1 MKKRLIAVFLVAAML
16 CSLLTACHDSKETG
30 HTVDVEAT
38 DFDPKEAV
46 KDYEFGELSDEEK
59 NHVIEMGYF
68 NCDHMC
74 CSIIGEK
81 SGIYEALGLN
91 VNLTKSAETVNALIS
106 GAMDVGYIFFSK
118 NLMADTS
125 PVFQAAANHLGGSR
139 YLVVSN
145 DIDINDPKSIEGK
158 TIAMVSD
165 PEVNPEW
172 RKWSEQ
178 YGFSFNAADYNIVT
192 MGQKDAMFAL
202 KAGQIDAF
210 TCCDPYASQSE
221 FEGFGKIMCVSWGAN
236 LDEGELLTEENAGT
250 CCSYAMSVAF
260 KEQYPELAK
269 RLIYAHMLSVKYL
282 YEHPYNAAMMFADG
296 FDVDPYVGLRT
307 VYMKTVAEGRT
318 ITWQWSEQIM
328 QNNEDFATQWTNP
341 SVPEEDIIRAADSQ
355 KSLELS
361 NEIFEEAG
369 IPDFNEF
376 IKESVDD
383 KFPLG
388 MTFEDWYNA
397 AKKIDNISDEDA
409 VDITKTA
416 TPYLN
421 ENLEEKDK

>member
-1 MKKRLIAVFLVAAML
+1 MKKKLIASLLAAAML
-16 CSLLTACHDSKETG
+16 CSLLTACHNSSETN
-30 HTVDVEAT
+30 TVDVEST
-38 DFDPKEAV
+38 DFDPKKAV
-46 KDYEFGELSDEEK
+46 EDYEFGELSEEEK
-59 NHVIEMGYF
+59 NYTVEMGYF

-74 CSIIGEK
+74 ASIIGEK
-81 SGIYEALGLN
+81 SGIYEALGLK
-91 VNLTKSAETVNALIS
+91 VNLTKSPETVNALIS

-118 NLMADTS
+118 NLMSDDS
-125 PVFQAAANHLGGSR
+125 PVYQAAANHLGGSR

-145 DIDINDPKSIEGK
+145 DIDVDDPLSIEGK
-158 TIAMVSD
+158 TISMDAE
-165 PEVNPEW
+165 PQVNSEW
-172 RKWSEQ
+172 RKWSEE
-178 YGFSFNAADYNIVT
+178 YGFSFQPEDYDIV
-192 MGQKDAMFAL
+192 AM
-202 KAGQIDAF
+202 GQIDAF
-210 TCCDPYASQSE
+210 TCCDPYASQAE
-221 FEGFGKIMCVSWGAN
+221 FEGFGKIMCISWGAN
-236 LDEGELLTEENAGT
+236 LEEGELLTEENAGT

-260 KEQYPELAK
+260 REKYPELAR
-269 RLIYAHMLSVKYL
+269 RLVYAHMLSVKYL

-318 ITWQWSEQIM
+318 ITWQWSEQTM
-328 QNNEDFATQWTNP
+328 QNNEDFQTQWKDP
-341 SVPEEDIIRAADSQ
+341 AVPEEDIIFAKDSM

-369 IPDFNEF
+369 VPDFDEF
-376 IKESVDD
+376 IKDSVED

-409 VDITKTA
+409 VDITDTA

-421 ENLEEKDK
+421 ENLEEE

>member
-1 MKKRLIAVFLVAAML
+1 MKKKLIASLLAAAML
-16 CSLLTACHDSKETG
+16 CSLLTACHNSSETN
-30 HTVDVEAT
+30 TVDVEST
-38 DFDPKEAV
+38 DFDPKKAV
-46 KDYEFGELSDEEK
+46 EDYEFGELSEEEK
-59 NHVIEMGYF
+59 NYTVEMGYF

-74 CSIIGEK
+74 ASIIGEK
-81 SGIYEALGLN
+81 SGIYEALGLK
-91 VNLTKSAETVNALIS
+91 VNLTKSPETVNALIS

-118 NLMADTS
+118 NLMSDDS
-125 PVFQAAANHLGGSR
+125 PVYQAAANHLGGSR

-145 DIDINDPKSIEGK
+145 DIDVDDPLSIEGK
-158 TIAMVSD
+158 TISMDAE
-165 PEVNPEW
+165 PQVNSEW
-172 RKWSEQ
+172 RKWSEE
-178 YGFSFNAADYNIVT
+178 YGFSFQPEDYDIVA

-210 TCCDPYASQSE
+210 TCCDPYASQAE
-221 FEGFGKIMCVSWGAN
+221 FEGFGKIMCISWGAN
-236 LDEGELLTEENAGT
+236 LEEGELLTEENAGT

-260 KEQYPELAK
+260 REKYPELAR
-269 RLIYAHMLSVKYL
+269 RLVYAHMLSVKYL

-318 ITWQWSEQIM
+318 ITWQWSEQTM
-328 QNNEDFATQWTNP
+328 QNNEDFQTQWKDP
-341 SVPEEDIIRAADSQ
+341 AVPEEYIIFAKDSM

-369 IPDFNEF
+369 VPDFDEF
-376 IKESVDD
+376 IKDSVED

-397 AKKIDNISDEDA
+397 AKKIDNISDKDA
-409 VDITKTA
+409 VDITDTA

-421 ENLEEKDK
+421 ENLEEE

>member
-1 MKKRLIAVFLVAAML
+1 MKKKLIASLLAAAML
-16 CSLLTACHDSKETG
+16 CSLLTACHNSSETN
-30 HTVDVEAT
+30 TVDVEST
-38 DFDPKEAV
+38 DFDPKKAV
-46 KDYEFGELSDEEK
+46 EDYEFGELSEEEK
-59 NHVIEMGYF
+59 NYTVEMGYF

-74 CSIIGEK
+74 ASIIGEK
-81 SGIYEALGLN
+81 SGIYEALGLK
-91 VNLTKSAETVNALIS
+91 VNLTKSPETVNALIS

-118 NLMADTS
+118 NLMSDDS
-125 PVFQAAANHLGGSR
+125 PVYQAAANHLGGSR

-145 DIDINDPKSIEGK
+145 DIDVDDPLSIEGK
-158 TIAMVSD
+158 TISMDAE
-165 PEVNPEW
+165 PQVNSEW
-172 RKWSEQ
+172 RKWSEE
-178 YGFSFNAADYNIVT
+178 YGFSFQPEDYDIVA

-210 TCCDPYASQSE
+210 TCCDPYASQAE
-221 FEGFGKIMCVSWGAN
+221 FEGFGKIMCISWGAN
-236 LDEGELLTEENAGT
+236 LEEGELLTEENAGT

-260 KEQYPELAK
+260 REKYPELAR
-269 RLIYAHMLSVKYL
+269 RLVYAHMLSVKYL

-318 ITWQWSEQIM
+318 ITWQWSEQTM
-328 QNNEDFATQWTNP
+328 QNNEDFQTQWKDP
-341 SVPEEDIIRAADSQ
+341 AVPEEDIIFAKDSM

-369 IPDFNEF
+369 VPDFDEF
-376 IKESVDD
+376 IKDSVDD

-409 VDITKTA
+409 VDITDTA

-421 ENLEEKDK
+421 ENLEEE

>member
-1 MKKRLIAVFLVAAML
+1 MKKKLIASLLAAAML
-16 CSLLTACHDSKETG
+16 CSLLTACHNSSETN
-30 HTVDVEAT
+30 TVDVEST
-38 DFDPKEAV
+38 DFDPKKAV
-46 KDYEFGELSDEEK
+46 EDYEFGELSEEEK
-59 NHVIEMGYF
+59 NYTVEMGYF

-74 CSIIGEK
+74 ASIIGEK
-81 SGIYEALGLN
+81 SGIYEALGLK
-91 VNLTKSAETVNALIS
+91 VNLTKSPETVNALIS

-118 NLMADTS
+118 NLMSDDS
-125 PVFQAAANHLGGSR
+125 PVYQASANHLGGSR

-145 DIDINDPKSIEGK
+145 DIDVDDPLSIEGK
-158 TIAMVSD
+158 TISMDAE
-165 PEVNPEW
+165 PQVNSEW
-172 RKWSEQ
+172 RKWSEE
-178 YGFSFNAADYNIVT
+178 YGFSFQPEDYDIVA

-210 TCCDPYASQSE
+210 TCCDPYASQAE
-221 FEGFGKIMCVSWGAN
+221 FEGFGKIMCISWGAN
-236 LDEGELLTEENAGT
+236 LEEGELLTEENAGT

-260 KEQYPELAK
+260 REKYPELAR
-269 RLIYAHMLSVKYL
+269 RLVYAHMLSVKYL

-318 ITWQWSEQIM
+318 ITWQWSEQTM
-328 QNNEDFATQWTNP
+328 QNNEDFQTQWKDP
-341 SVPEEDIIRAADSQ
+341 AVPEEDIIFAKDSM

-369 IPDFNEF
+369 VPDFDEF
-376 IKESVDD
+376 IKDSVED

-409 VDITKTA
+409 VDITDTA

-421 ENLEEKDK
+421 ENLEEE

>member
-1 MKKRLIAVFLVAAML
+1 MKKKLIASLLAAAML
-16 CSLLTACHDSKETG
+16 CSLLTACHNSSETN
-30 HTVDVEAT
+30 TVDVEST
-38 DFDPKEAV
+38 DFDPKKAV
-46 KDYEFGELSDEEK
+46 EDYEFGELSEEEK
-59 NHVIEMGYF
+59 NYTGEMGYF

-74 CSIIGEK
+74 ASIIGEK
-81 SGIYEALGLN
+81 SGIYEALGLK
-91 VNLTKSAETVNALIS
+91 VNLTKSPETVNALIS

-118 NLMADTS
+118 NLMSDDS
-125 PVFQAAANHLGGSR
+125 PVYQAAANHLGGSR

-145 DIDINDPKSIEGK
+145 DIDVDDPLSIEGK
-158 TIAMVSD
+158 TISMDAE
-165 PEVNPEW
+165 PQVNSEW
-172 RKWSEQ
+172 RKWSEE
-178 YGFSFNAADYNIVT
+178 YGFSFQPEDYDIVA

-210 TCCDPYASQSE
+210 TCCDPYASQAE
-221 FEGFGKIMCVSWGAN
+221 FEGFGKIMCISWGAN
-236 LDEGELLTEENAGT
+236 LEEGELLTEENAGT

-260 KEQYPELAK
+260 REKYPELAR
-269 RLIYAHMLSVKYL
+269 RLVYAHMLSVKYL

-318 ITWQWSEQIM
+318 ITWQWSEQTM
-328 QNNEDFATQWTNP
+328 QNNEDFQTQWKDP
-341 SVPEEDIIRAADSQ
+341 AVPEEDIIFAKDSM

-369 IPDFNEF
+369 VPDFDEF
-376 IKESVDD
+376 IKDSVED

-409 VDITKTA
+409 VDITDTA

-421 ENLEEKDK
+421 ENLEEE

>member
-1 MKKRLIAVFLVAAML
+1 MKRKVIAALLAASML
-16 CSLLTACHDSKETG
+16 CSLLTACHNSNEAN
-30 HTVDVEAT
+30 TVDVEST
-38 DFDPKEAV
+38 DFDPEKAV
-46 KDYEFGELSDEEK
+46 EDYEFGELSDEEK
-59 NHVIEMGYF
+59 DYVVEMGYF

-74 CSIIGEK
+74 ASIIGEK
-81 SGIYEALGLN
+81 SGIYKALGLN
-91 VNLTKSAETVNALIS
+91 VNLTKSPETVNALIS

-118 NLMADTS
+118 TLMADDS

-145 DIDINDPKSIEGK
+145 DIDINDPTSIEGK
-158 TIAMVSD
+158 TLAIDAE
-165 PEVNPEW
+165 PQYNAEW
-172 RKWSEQ
+172 RKWSEE
-178 YGFSFNAADYNIVT
+178 YGFSFDPSAYEIVT

-202 KAGQIDAF
+202 KAGQIDGF

-221 FEGFGKIMCVSWGAN
+221 FEGFGKIMCISWGAN
-236 LDEGELLTEENAGT
+236 LEEGALLTEENAGT

-260 KEQYPELAK
+260 REKYPELAR

-318 ITWQWSEQIM
+318 ITWQWSEQTM
-328 QNNEDFATQWTNP
+328 QNDEDFQTQWSDP
-341 SVPEEDIIRAADSQ
+341 AIPEEDIIFAKDSM

-361 NEIFEEAG
+361 NEIFKEAG
-369 IPDFNEF
+369 VPDFDEF
-376 IKESVDD
+376 IKDSVDN

-388 MTFEDWYNA
+388 MTFEDWYNE

-409 VDITKTA
+409 VDISDTA

-421 ENLEEKDK
+421 ENL

>member
-1 MKKRLIAVFLVAAML
+1 MKKKLIVSLLAAAML
-16 CSLLTACHDSKETG
+16 CSLLTACHNSSETN
-30 HTVDVEAT
+30 TVDVEST
-38 DFDPKEAV
+38 DFDPKKAV
-46 KDYEFGELSDEEK
+46 EDYEFGELSEEEK
-59 NHVIEMGYF
+59 NYTVEMGYF

-74 CSIIGEK
+74 ASIIGEK
-81 SGIYEALGLN
+81 SGIYEALGLK
-91 VNLTKSAETVNALIS
+91 VNLTKSPETVNALIS

-118 NLMADTS
+118 NLMSDDS
-125 PVFQAAANHLGGSR
+125 PVYQAAANHLGGSR

-145 DIDINDPKSIEGK
+145 DIDVDDPLSIEGK
-158 TIAMVSD
+158 TISMDAE
-165 PEVNPEW
+165 PQVNSEW
-172 RKWSEQ
+172 RKWSEE
-178 YGFSFNAADYNIVT
+178 YGFSFQPEDYDIVA

-210 TCCDPYASQSE
+210 TCCDPYASQAE
-221 FEGFGKIMCVSWGAN
+221 FEGFGKIMCISWGAN
-236 LDEGELLTEENAGT
+236 LEEGELLTEENAGT

-260 KEQYPELAK
+260 REKYPELAR
-269 RLIYAHMLSVKYL
+269 RLVYAHMLSVKYL

-318 ITWQWSEQIM
+318 ITCQWSEQTM
-328 QNNEDFATQWTNP
+328 QNNEDFQTQWKDP
-341 SVPEEDIIRAADSQ
+341 AVPEEDIIFAKDSM

-369 IPDFNEF
+369 VPDFDEF
-376 IKESVDD
+376 IKDSVED

-409 VDITKTA
+409 VDITDTA

-421 ENLEEKDK
+421 ENLEEE

>member
-1 MKKRLIAVFLVAAML
+1 MKKKLIASLLAAAML
-16 CSLLTACHDSKETG
+16 CSLLTACHNSSETN
-30 HTVDVEAT
+30 TVDVEST
-38 DFDPKEAV
+38 DFDPKKAV
-46 KDYEFGELSDEEK
+46 EDYEFGELSEEEK
-59 NHVIEMGYF
+59 NYTVEMGYF

-74 CSIIGEK
+74 ASIIGEK
-81 SGIYEALGLN
+81 SGIYEALGLK
-91 VNLTKSAETVNALIS
+91 VNLTKSPETVNALIS

-118 NLMADTS
+118 NLMSDNS
-125 PVFQAAANHLGGSR
+125 PVYQAAANHLGGSR

-145 DIDINDPKSIEGK
+145 DIDVDDPLSIEGK
-158 TIAMVSD
+158 TISMDAE
-165 PEVNPEW
+165 PQVNSEW
-172 RKWSEQ
+172 RKWSEE
-178 YGFSFNAADYNIVT
+178 YGFSFQPEDYDIVA

-210 TCCDPYASQSE
+210 TCCDPYASQAE
-221 FEGFGKIMCVSWGAN
+221 FEGFGKIMCISWGAN
-236 LDEGELLTEENAGT
+236 LEEGELLTEENAGT

-260 KEQYPELAK
+260 REKYPELAR
-269 RLIYAHMLSVKYL
+269 RLVYAHMLSVKYL

-318 ITWQWSEQIM
+318 ITWQWSEQTM
-328 QNNEDFATQWTNP
+328 QNNEDFQTQWKDP
-341 SVPEEDIIRAADSQ
+341 AVPEEDIIFAKDSM

-369 IPDFNEF
+369 VPDFDEF
-376 IKESVDD
+376 IKDSVED

-409 VDITKTA
+409 VDITDTA

-421 ENLEEKDK
+421 ENLEEE

>member
-1 MKKRLIAVFLVAAML
+1 MKKKLIVSLLAAAML
-16 CSLLTACHDSKETG
+16 CSLLTACHNSSETN
-30 HTVDVEAT
+30 TVDVEST
-38 DFDPKEAV
+38 DFDPKKAV
-46 KDYEFGELSDEEK
+46 EDYEFGELSEEEK
-59 NHVIEMGYF
+59 NYTVEMGYF

-74 CSIIGEK
+74 ASIIGEK
-81 SGIYEALGLN
+81 SGIYEALGLK
-91 VNLTKSAETVNALIS
+91 VNLTKSPETVNALIS

-118 NLMADTS
+118 NLMSDDS
-125 PVFQAAANHLGGSR
+125 PVYQAAANHLGGSR

-145 DIDINDPKSIEGK
+145 DIDVDDPLSIEGK
-158 TIAMVSD
+158 TISMDAE
-165 PEVNPEW
+165 PQVNSEW
-172 RKWSEQ
+172 RKWSEE
-178 YGFSFNAADYNIVT
+178 YGFSFQPEDYDIVA

-210 TCCDPYASQSE
+210 TCCDPYASQAE
-221 FEGFGKIMCVSWGAN
+221 FEGFGKIMCISWGAN
-236 LDEGELLTEENAGT
+236 LEEGELLTEENAGT

-260 KEQYPELAK
+260 REKYPELAR
-269 RLIYAHMLSVKYL
+269 RLVYAHMLSVKYL

-318 ITWQWSEQIM
+318 ITWQWSEQTM
-328 QNNEDFATQWTNP
+328 QNNEDFQTQWKDP
-341 SVPEEDIIRAADSQ
+341 AVPEEDIIFAKDSM

-369 IPDFNEF
+369 VPDFDEF
-376 IKESVDD
+376 IKDSVED

-409 VDITKTA
+409 VDITDTA

-421 ENLEEKDK
+421 ENLEEE

>member
-1 MKKRLIAVFLVAAML
+1 MKKKLIASLLAAAML
-16 CSLLTACHDSKETG
+16 CSLLTACHNSSETN
-30 HTVDVEAT
+30 TVDVEST
-38 DFDPKEAV
+38 DFDPKKAV
-46 KDYEFGELSDEEK
+46 EDYEFGELSEEEK
-59 NHVIEMGYF
+59 NYTVEMGYF
-68 NCDHMC
+68 NCEHMC
-74 CSIIGEK
+74 ASIIGEK
-81 SGIYEALGLN
+81 SGIYEALGLK
-91 VNLTKSAETVNALIS
+91 VNLTKSPETVNALIS

-118 NLMADTS
+118 NLMSDDS
-125 PVFQAAANHLGGSR
+125 PVYQAAANHLGGSR

-145 DIDINDPKSIEGK
+145 DIDVDDPLSIEGK
-158 TIAMVSD
+158 TISMDAE
-165 PEVNPEW
+165 PQVNSEW
-172 RKWSEQ
+172 RKWSEE
-178 YGFSFNAADYNIVT
+178 YGFSFQPEDYDIVA

-210 TCCDPYASQSE
+210 TCCDPYASQAE
-221 FEGFGKIMCVSWGAN
+221 FEGFGKIMCISWGAN
-236 LDEGELLTEENAGT
+236 LEEGELLTEENAGT

-260 KEQYPELAK
+260 REKYPELAR
-269 RLIYAHMLSVKYL
+269 RLVYAHMLSVKYL

-318 ITWQWSEQIM
+318 ITWQWSEQTM
-328 QNNEDFATQWTNP
+328 QNNEDFQTQWKDP
-341 SVPEEDIIRAADSQ
+341 AVPEEDIIFAKDSM

-369 IPDFNEF
+369 VPDFDEF
-376 IKESVDD
+376 IKDSVED

-409 VDITKTA
+409 VDITDTA

-421 ENLEEKDK
+421 ENLEEE

>member
-1 MKKRLIAVFLVAAML
+1 MKKKLIASLLAAAML
-16 CSLLTACHDSKETG
+16 CSLLTACHNSSETN
-30 HTVDVEAT
+30 TVDVEST
-38 DFDPKEAV
+38 DFDPKKAV
-46 KDYEFGELSDEEK
+46 EDYEFGELSEEEK
-59 NHVIEMGYF
+59 NYTVEMGYF

-74 CSIIGEK
+74 ASIIGEK
-81 SGIYEALGLN
+81 SGIYEALGLK
-91 VNLTKSAETVNALIS
+91 VNLTKSPETVNALIS

-118 NLMADTS
+118 NLMSDDS
-125 PVFQAAANHLGGSR
+125 PVYQAAANHLGGSR
-139 YLVVSN
+139 FLVVSN
-145 DIDINDPKSIEGK
+145 DIDVDDPLSIEGK
-158 TIAMVSD
+158 TISMDAE
-165 PEVNPEW
+165 PQVNSEW
-172 RKWSEQ
+172 RKWSEE
-178 YGFSFNAADYNIVT
+178 YGFSFQPEDYDIVA

-210 TCCDPYASQSE
+210 TCCDPYASQAE
-221 FEGFGKIMCVSWGAN
+221 FEGFGKIMCISWGAN
-236 LDEGELLTEENAGT
+236 LEEGELLTEENAGT

-260 KEQYPELAK
+260 REKYPELAR
-269 RLIYAHMLSVKYL
+269 RLVYAHMLSVKYL

-318 ITWQWSEQIM
+318 ITWQWSEQTM
-328 QNNEDFATQWTNP
+328 QNNEDFQTQWKDP
-341 SVPEEDIIRAADSQ
+341 AVPEEDIIFAKDSM

-369 IPDFNEF
+369 VPDFDEF
-376 IKESVDD
+376 IKDSVED

-409 VDITKTA
+409 VDITDTA

-421 ENLEEKDK
+421 ENLEEE

>member
-1 MKKRLIAVFLVAAML
+1 MKKRVIAAFLAAAMV
-16 CSLLTACHDSKETG
+16 CSLLTACHNSSEDNAK
-30 HTVDVEAT
+30 TVDVEST
-38 DFDPKEAV
+38 DFDPEKAV
-46 KDYEFGELSDEEK
+46 EDFEFGELTEEEK
-59 NHVIEMGYF
+59 NYVVEMGYF

-74 CSIIGEK
+74 ASIIGEK
-81 SGIYEALGLN
+81 SGIYKALGLN

-118 NLMADTS
+118 NLMAEDS
-125 PVFQAAANHLGGSR
+125 PVYQAAANHLGGSR

-145 DIDINDPKSIEGK
+145 DIDPKDYTAIEGK
-158 TIAMVSD
+158 TISMVTD
-165 PEVNPEW
+165 PEINAEW
-172 RKWSEQ
+172 RKWSEE
-178 YGFSFNAADYNIVT
+178 YGFSYNAADYDIVT

-210 TCCDPYASQSE
+210 TCCDPYASQAE
-221 FEGFGKIMCVSWGAN
+221 FEGFGKIMCISWGAN
-236 LDEGELLTEENAGT
+236 LEEGELLTEENAGT
-250 CCSYAMSVAF
+250 CCSYAMSVEF
-260 KEQYPELAK
+260 REKYPELAR
-269 RLIYAHMLSVKYL
+269 RLVYAHMLSVKYL

-318 ITWQWSEQIM
+318 ITWQWSEQTM
-328 QNNEDFATQWTNP
+328 KNDEDFQTQWKDP
-341 SVPEEDIIRAADSQ
+341 AVPEEDIIYAKDSM

-369 IPDFNEF
+369 IPDFDEF
-376 IKESVDD
+376 IKDSVED

-388 MTFEDWYNA
+388 MTFEDWYNE

-421 ENLEEKDK
+421 ENLEEE

>member
-1 MKKRLIAVFLVAAML
+1 MKKKLIASLLAAAML
-16 CSLLTACHDSKETG
+16 CSLLTACHNSSETN
-30 HTVDVEAT
+30 TVDVEST
-38 DFDPKEAV
+38 DFDPKKAV
-46 KDYEFGELSDEEK
+46 EDYEFGELSEEEK
-59 NHVIEMGYF
+59 NYTVEMGYF

-74 CSIIGEK
+74 ASIIGEK
-81 SGIYEALGLN
+81 SGIYEALGLK
-91 VNLTKSAETVNALIS
+91 VNLTKSPETVNALIS

-118 NLMADTS
+118 NLMSDDS
-125 PVFQAAANHLGGSR
+125 PVYQAAANHLGGSR

-145 DIDINDPKSIEGK
+145 DIDVDDPLSIEGK
-158 TIAMVSD
+158 TISMDAE
-165 PEVNPEW
+165 PQVNSEW
-172 RKWSEQ
+172 RKWSEE
-178 YGFSFNAADYNIVT
+178 YGFSFQPEDYDIVA

-210 TCCDPYASQSE
+210 TCCDPYASQAE
-221 FEGFGKIMCVSWGAN
+221 FEGFGKIMCISWGAN
-236 LDEGELLTEENAGT
+236 LEEGELLTEENAGT

-260 KEQYPELAK
+260 REKYPELAR

-318 ITWQWSEQIM
+318 ITWQWSEQTM
-328 QNNEDFATQWTNP
+328 QNNEDFQTQWKDP
-341 SVPEEDIIRAADSQ
+341 AVPEEDIIFAKDSM

-369 IPDFNEF
+369 VPDFDEF
-376 IKESVDD
+376 IKDSVED

-409 VDITKTA
+409 VDITDTA

-421 ENLEEKDK
+421 ENLEEE

>member
-1 MKKRLIAVFLVAAML
+1 MKKKLIASLLAAAML
-16 CSLLTACHDSKETG
+16 CSLLTACHNSSETN
-30 HTVDVEAT
+30 TVDVEST
-38 DFDPKEAV
+38 DFDPKKAV
-46 KDYEFGELSDEEK
+46 EDYEFGELSEEEK
-59 NHVIEMGYF
+59 NYTVEMGYF

-74 CSIIGEK
+74 ASIIGEK
-81 SGIYEALGLN
+81 SGIYEALGLK
-91 VNLTKSAETVNALIS
+91 VNLTKSPETVNALIS

-118 NLMADTS
+118 NLMSDDS
-125 PVFQAAANHLGGSR
+125 PVYQAAANHLGGSR

-145 DIDINDPKSIEGK
+145 DIDVDDPLSIEGK
-158 TIAMVSD
+158 TISMDAE
-165 PEVNPEW
+165 PQVNSEW
-172 RKWSEQ
+172 RKWSEE
-178 YGFSFNAADYNIVT
+178 YGFSFQPEDYDIVA

-210 TCCDPYASQSE
+210 TCCDPYASQAE
-221 FEGFGKIMCVSWGAN
+221 FEGFGKIMCISWGAN
-236 LDEGELLTEENAGT
+236 LEEGELLTEENAGT

-260 KEQYPELAK
+260 KEKYPELAR
-269 RLIYAHMLSVKYL
+269 RLVYAHMLSVKYL

-318 ITWQWSEQIM
+318 ITWQWSEQTM
-328 QNNEDFATQWTNP
+328 QNNEDFQTQWKDP
-341 SVPEEDIIRAADSQ
+341 AVPEEDIIFAKDSM

-369 IPDFNEF
+369 VPDFDEF
-376 IKESVDD
+376 IKDSVED

-409 VDITKTA
+409 VDITDTA

-421 ENLEEKDK
+421 ENLEEE

>member
-1 MKKRLIAVFLVAAML
+1 MKKKLIASLLAAAML
-16 CSLLTACHDSKETG
+16 CSLLTACHNSSETN
-30 HTVDVEAT
+30 TVDVEST
-38 DFDPKEAV
+38 DFDPKKAV
-46 KDYEFGELSDEEK
+46 EDYEFGELSEEEK
-59 NHVIEMGYF
+59 NYTVEMGYF

-74 CSIIGEK
+74 ASIIGEK
-81 SGIYEALGLN
+81 SGIYEALGLK
-91 VNLTKSAETVNALIS
+91 VNLTKSPETVNALIS

-118 NLMADTS
+118 NLMSDDS
-125 PVFQAAANHLGGSR
+125 PVYQAAANHLGGSR

-145 DIDINDPKSIEGK
+145 DIDVDDPLSIEGK
-158 TIAMVSD
+158 TISMDAE
-165 PEVNPEW
+165 PQVNSEW
-172 RKWSEQ
+172 RKWSEE
-178 YGFSFNAADYNIVT
+178 YGFSFQPEDYDIVA

-210 TCCDPYASQSE
+210 TCCDPYASQAE
-221 FEGFGKIMCVSWGAN
+221 FEGFGKIMCISWGAN
-236 LDEGELLTEENAGT
+236 LEEGELLTEENAGT

-260 KEQYPELAK
+260 REKYPELAR
-269 RLIYAHMLSVKYL
+269 RLVYAHMLSVKYL

-318 ITWQWSEQIM
+318 ITWQWSEQTM
-328 QNNEDFATQWTNP
+328 QNNEDFQTQWKDP
-341 SVPEEDIIRAADSQ
+341 AVPEEDIIFAKDSM

-369 IPDFNEF
+369 VPDFDEF
-376 IKESVDD
+376 IKDSVED

-409 VDITKTA
+409 VDITDTA

-421 ENLEEKDK
+421 ENLEEE

>member
-1 MKKRLIAVFLVAAML
+1 MKKKLIASLLAAAML
-16 CSLLTACHDSKETG
+16 CSLLTACHNSSETN
-30 HTVDVEAT
+30 TVDVEST
-38 DFDPKEAV
+38 DFDPKKAV
-46 KDYEFGELSDEEK
+46 EDYEFGELSEEEK
-59 NHVIEMGYF
+59 NYTVEMGYF

-74 CSIIGEK
+74 ASIIGEK
-81 SGIYEALGLN
+81 SGIYEALGLK
-91 VNLTKSAETVNALIS
+91 VNLTKSPETVNALIS

-118 NLMADTS
+118 NLMSDDS
-125 PVFQAAANHLGGSR
+125 PVYQAAANHLGGSR

-145 DIDINDPKSIEGK
+145 DIDVDDPLSIEGK
-158 TIAMVSD
+158 TISMDAE
-165 PEVNPEW
+165 PQVNSEW
-172 RKWSEQ
+172 RKWSEE
-178 YGFSFNAADYNIVT
+178 YGFSFQPEDYDIVA

-210 TCCDPYASQSE
+210 TCCDPYASQAD
-221 FEGFGKIMCVSWGAN
+221 FEGFGKIMCISWGAN
-236 LDEGELLTEENAGT
+236 LEDGELLTEENAGT

-260 KEQYPELAK
+260 REKYPELAR
-269 RLIYAHMLSVKYL
+269 RLVYAHMLSVKYL

-318 ITWQWSEQIM
+318 ITWQWSEQTM
-328 QNNEDFATQWTNP
+328 QNNEDFQTQWKDP
-341 SVPEEDIIRAADSQ
+341 AVPEEDIIFAKDSM

-369 IPDFNEF
+369 VPDFDEF
-376 IKESVDD
+376 IKDSVED

-409 VDITKTA
+409 VDITDTA

-421 ENLEEKDK
+421 ENLEAE

>member
-1 MKKRLIAVFLVAAML
+1 MKKKLIASLLAADML
-16 CSLLTACHDSKETG
+16 CSLLTACHNSSETN
-30 HTVDVEAT
+30 TVDVEST
-38 DFDPKEAV
+38 DFDPKKAV
-46 KDYEFGELSDEEK
+46 EDYEFGELSEEEK
-59 NHVIEMGYF
+59 NYTVEMGYF

-74 CSIIGEK
+74 ASIIGEK
-81 SGIYEALGLN
+81 SGIYEALGLK
-91 VNLTKSAETVNALIS
+91 VNLTKSPETVNALIS

-118 NLMADTS
+118 NLMSDDS
-125 PVFQAAANHLGGSR
+125 PVYQAAANHLGGSR

-145 DIDINDPKSIEGK
+145 DIDVDDPLSIEGK
-158 TIAMVSD
+158 TISMDAE
-165 PEVNPEW
+165 PQVNSEW
-172 RKWSEQ
+172 RKWSEE
-178 YGFSFNAADYNIVT
+178 YGFSFQPEDYDIVA

-210 TCCDPYASQSE
+210 TCCDPYASQAE
-221 FEGFGKIMCVSWGAN
+221 FEGFGKIMCISWGAN
-236 LDEGELLTEENAGT
+236 LEEGELLTEENAGT

-260 KEQYPELAK
+260 REKYPELAR
-269 RLIYAHMLSVKYL
+269 RLVYAHMLSVKYL

-318 ITWQWSEQIM
+318 ITWQWSEQTM
-328 QNNEDFATQWTNP
+328 QNNEDFQTQWKDP
-341 SVPEEDIIRAADSQ
+341 AVPEEDIIFAKDSM

-369 IPDFNEF
+369 VPDFDEF
-376 IKESVDD
+376 IKDSVED

-409 VDITKTA
+409 VDITDTA

-421 ENLEEKDK
+421 ENLEEE

>member
-1 MKKRLIAVFLVAAML
+1 MKKKLIASLLAAAML
-16 CSLLTACHDSKETG
+16 CSLLTACHNSSETN
-30 HTVDVEAT
+30 TVDVEST
-38 DFDPKEAV
+38 DFDPKKAV
-46 KDYEFGELSDEEK
+46 EDYEFGELSEEEK
-59 NHVIEMGYF
+59 NYTVEMGYF

-74 CSIIGEK
+74 ASIIGEK
-81 SGIYEALGLN
+81 SGIYEALGLK
-91 VNLTKSAETVNALIS
+91 VNLTKSPETVNALIS

-118 NLMADTS
+118 NLMSDDS
-125 PVFQAAANHLGGSR
+125 PVYQAAANHLGGSR

-145 DIDINDPKSIEGK
+145 DIDVDDPLSIEGK
-158 TIAMVSD
+158 TISMDAE
-165 PEVNPEW
+165 PQVNSEW
-172 RKWSEQ
+172 RKWSEE
-178 YGFSFNAADYNIVT
+178 YGFSFQPEDYDIVA

-210 TCCDPYASQSE
+210 TCCDTYASQAE
-221 FEGFGKIMCVSWGAN
+221 FEGFGKIMCISWGAN
-236 LDEGELLTEENAGT
+236 LEEGELLTEENAGT

-260 KEQYPELAK
+260 REKYPELAR

-318 ITWQWSEQIM
+318 ITWQWSEQTM
-328 QNNEDFATQWTNP
+328 QNNEDFQTQWKDP
-341 SVPEEDIIRAADSQ
+341 AVPEEDIIFAKDSM

-369 IPDFNEF
+369 VPDFDEF
-376 IKESVDD
+376 IKDSVED

-409 VDITKTA
+409 VDITDTA

-421 ENLEEKDK
+421 ENLEEE

>member
-1 MKKRLIAVFLVAAML
+1 MKKKLIASLLAAAML
-16 CSLLTACHDSKETG
+16 CSLLTACHNSSETN
-30 HTVDVEAT
+30 TVDVEST
-38 DFDPKEAV
+38 DFDPKKAV
-46 KDYEFGELSDEEK
+46 EDYEFGELSEEEK
-59 NHVIEMGYF
+59 NYTVEMGYF

-74 CSIIGEK
+74 ASIIGEK
-81 SGIYEALGLN
+81 SGIYEALGLK
-91 VNLTKSAETVNALIS
+91 VNLTKSPETVNALIS

-118 NLMADTS
+118 NLMSDDS
-125 PVFQAAANHLGGSR
+125 PVYQAAANHLGGSR

-145 DIDINDPKSIEGK
+145 DIDVDDPLSIEGK
-158 TIAMVSD
+158 TISMDAE
-165 PEVNPEW
+165 PQVNSEW
-172 RKWSEQ
+172 RKWSEE
-178 YGFSFNAADYNIVT
+178 YGFSFQPEDYDIVA

-210 TCCDPYASQSE
+210 TCCDPYASQAE
-221 FEGFGKIMCVSWGAN
+221 FEGFGKIMCISWGAN
-236 LDEGELLTEENAGT
+236 LEEGELLTEENAGT

-260 KEQYPELAK
+260 REKYPELAR
-269 RLIYAHMLSVKYL
+269 RLVYAHMLSVKYL

-318 ITWQWSEQIM
+318 ITWQWSEQTM
-328 QNNEDFATQWTNP
+328 QNNEDFQTQWKDP
-341 SVPEEDIIRAADSQ
+341 AVLEEDIIFAKDSM

-369 IPDFNEF
+369 VPDFDEF
-376 IKESVDD
+376 IKDSVED

-409 VDITKTA
+409 VDITDTA

-421 ENLEEKDK
+421 ENLEEE

>member
-1 MKKRLIAVFLVAAML
+1 MKKKLIASLLAAAML
-16 CSLLTACHDSKETG
+16 CSLLTACHNSSETN
-30 HTVDVEAT
+30 TVDVEST
-38 DFDPKEAV
+38 DFDPKKAV
-46 KDYEFGELSDEEK
+46 EDYEFGELSEEEK
-59 NHVIEMGYF
+59 NYTVEMGYF

-74 CSIIGEK
+74 ASIIGEK
-81 SGIYEALGLN
+81 SGIYEALGLK
-91 VNLTKSAETVNALIS
+91 VNLTKSPETVNALIS

-118 NLMADTS
+118 NLMSDDS
-125 PVFQAAANHLGGSR
+125 PVYQAAANHLGGSR

-145 DIDINDPKSIEGK
+145 DIDVDDPLSIEGK
-158 TIAMVSD
+158 TISMDAE
-165 PEVNPEW
+165 PQVNSEW
-172 RKWSEQ
+172 RKWSEE
-178 YGFSFNAADYNIVT
+178 YGFSFQPEDYDIVA

-210 TCCDPYASQSE
+210 TCCDPYASQAE
-221 FEGFGKIMCVSWGAN
+221 FEGFGKIMCISWGAN
-236 LDEGELLTEENAGT
+236 LEEGELLTEENAGT

-260 KEQYPELAK
+260 RKKYPDLAR
-269 RLIYAHMLSVKYL
+269 RLVYAHMLSVKYL

-318 ITWQWSEQIM
+318 ITWQWSEQTM
-328 QNNEDFATQWTNP
+328 QNNEDFQTQWKDP
-341 SVPEEDIIRAADSQ
+341 AVPEEDIIFAKDSM

-369 IPDFNEF
+369 VPDFDEF
-376 IKESVDD
+376 IKDSVDD

-409 VDITKTA
+409 VDITDTA

-421 ENLEEKDK
+421 ENLEEE

>member
-1 MKKRLIAVFLVAAML
+1 MKKKLIASLLAAAML
-16 CSLLTACHDSKETG
+16 CSLLTACHNSSETN
-30 HTVDVEAT
+30 TVDVEST
-38 DFDPKEAV
+38 DFDPKKAV
-46 KDYEFGELSDEEK
+46 EDYEFGELSEEEK
-59 NHVIEMGYF
+59 NYTVEMGYF

-74 CSIIGEK
+74 ASIIGEK
-81 SGIYEALGLN
+81 SGIYEALGLK
-91 VNLTKSAETVNALIS
+91 VNLTKSPETVNALIS

-118 NLMADTS
+118 NLMSDDS
-125 PVFQAAANHLGGSR
+125 PVYQAAANHLGGSR

-145 DIDINDPKSIEGK
+145 DIDVDDPLSIEGK
-158 TIAMVSD
+158 TISMDAE
-165 PEVNPEW
+165 PQVNSEW
-172 RKWSEQ
+172 RKWSEE
-178 YGFSFNAADYNIVT
+178 YGFSFQPEDYDIVA

-210 TCCDPYASQSE
+210 TCCDPYASQAE
-221 FEGFGKIMCVSWGAN
+221 FEGFGKIMCISWGAN
-236 LDEGELLTEENAGT
+236 LEEGELLTEENAGT

-260 KEQYPELAK
+260 REKYPELAR
-269 RLIYAHMLSVKYL
+269 RLVYAHMLSVKYL

-318 ITWQWSEQIM
+318 ITWQWSEQTM
-328 QNNEDFATQWTNP
+328 QNNEDFQTQWKDP
-341 SVPEEDIIRAADSQ
+341 AVPEEDIIFAKDSM

-369 IPDFNEF
+369 IPDFDDF
-376 IKESVDD
+376 IKDSVEDN
-383 KFPLG
+383 FPLG
-388 MTFEDWYNA
+388 MTFEDWYNT

-409 VDITKTA
+409 VDITDTA

-421 ENLEEKDK
+421 ENLEAE

>member
-1 MKKRLIAVFLVAAML
+1 MKKKLIASLLAAAML
-16 CSLLTACHDSKETG
+16 CSLLTACHNSSETN
-30 HTVDVEAT
+30 TVDVEST
-38 DFDPKEAV
+38 DFDPKKAV
-46 KDYEFGELSDEEK
+46 EDYEFGELSEEEK
-59 NHVIEMGYF
+59 NYTVEMGYF

-74 CSIIGEK
+74 ASIIGEK
-81 SGIYEALGLN
+81 SGIYEALGLK
-91 VNLTKSAETVNALIS
+91 VNLTKSPETVNALIS

-118 NLMADTS
+118 NLMSDDS
-125 PVFQAAANHLGGSR
+125 PVYQAAANHLGGSR

-145 DIDINDPKSIEGK
+145 DIDVDDPLSIEGK
-158 TIAMVSD
+158 TISMDAE
-165 PEVNPEW
+165 PQVNSEW
-172 RKWSEQ
+172 RKWSEE
-178 YGFSFNAADYNIVT
+178 YGFSFQPEDYDIVA

-210 TCCDPYASQSE
+210 TCCDPYASQAA
-221 FEGFGKIMCVSWGAN
+221 FEGFGKIMCISWGAN
-236 LDEGELLTEENAGT
+236 LEEGELLTEENAGT

-260 KEQYPELAK
+260 REKYPELAR
-269 RLIYAHMLSVKYL
+269 RLVYAHMLSVKYL

-318 ITWQWSEQIM
+318 ITWQWSEQTM
-328 QNNEDFATQWTNP
+328 QNNEDFQTQWKDP
-341 SVPEEDIIRAADSQ
+341 AVPEEDIIFAKDSM

-369 IPDFNEF
+369 VPDFDEF
-376 IKESVDD
+376 IKDSVED

-409 VDITKTA
+409 VDITDTA

-421 ENLEEKDK
+421 ENLEEE

>member
-1 MKKRLIAVFLVAAML
+1 MAAAML
-16 CSLLTACHDSKETG
+16 ASLLTACHNSSETN
-30 HTVDVEAT
+30 TVDVEST
-38 DFDPKEAV
+38 DFDPEKAV
-46 KDYEFGELSDEEK
+46 EDYEFGELSEEEK
-59 NHVIEMGYF
+59 NYTVEMGYF

-74 CSIIGEK
+74 ASIIGEK
-81 SGIYEALGLN
+81 SGIYEALGLK

-118 NLMADTS
+118 NLMADDS
-125 PVFQAAANHLGGSR
+125 PVYQAAANHLGGSR

-145 DIDINDPKSIEGK
+145 DIDVNDPLAVEGK
-158 TIAMVSD
+158 TVSID
-165 PEVNPEW
+165 AEPQFNAEW
-172 RKWSEQ
+172 RKWSEE
-178 YGFSFNAADYNIVT
+178 YGFSFQPEDYEIVA

-210 TCCDPYASQSE
+210 TCCDPYASQAE
-221 FEGFGKIMCVSWGAN
+221 FEGFGKIMCISWGAN
-236 LDEGELLTEENAGT
+236 LEEGELLTEENAGT

-260 KEQYPELAK
+260 REKYPELAR

-318 ITWQWSEQIM
+318 ITWQWSEQTM
-328 QNNEDFATQWTNP
+328 KNDEEFQTQWKEP
-341 SVPEEDIIRAADSQ
+341 AIPEEDIIYAKDSM

-369 IPDFNEF
+369 IPDFDDF
-376 IKESVDD
+376 IKESIDD

-388 MTFEDWYNA
+388 MTFEDWYNE

-421 ENLEEKDK
+421 ENLEEE

>member
-1 MKKRLIAVFLVAAML
+1 MKKKLIVSLLAAAML
-16 CSLLTACHDSKETG
+16 CSLLTACHNSSETN
-30 HTVDVEAT
+30 TVDVEST
-38 DFDPKEAV
+38 DFDPKKAV
-46 KDYEFGELSDEEK
+46 EDYEFGELSEEEK
-59 NHVIEMGYF
+59 NYTVEMGYF

-74 CSIIGEK
+74 ASIIGEK
-81 SGIYEALGLN
+81 SGIYEALGLK
-91 VNLTKSAETVNALIS
+91 VNLTKSPETVNALIS

-118 NLMADTS
+118 NLMSDDS
-125 PVFQAAANHLGGSR
+125 PVYQAAANHLGGSR

-145 DIDINDPKSIEGK
+145 DIDVDDPLSIEGN
-158 TIAMVSD
+158 TISMDAE
-165 PEVNPEW
+165 PQVNSEW
-172 RKWSEQ
+172 RKWSEE
-178 YGFSFNAADYNIVT
+178 YGFSFQPEDYDIVAR
-192 MGQKDAMFAL
+192 GQKDAMFAL

-210 TCCDPYASQSE
+210 TCCDPYASQAE
-221 FEGFGKIMCVSWGAN
+221 FEGFGKIMCISWGAN
-236 LDEGELLTEENAGT
+236 LEEGELLTEENAGT

-260 KEQYPELAK
+260 REKYPELAR
-269 RLIYAHMLSVKYL
+269 RLVYAHMLSVKYL

-318 ITWQWSEQIM
+318 ITWQWSEQTM
-328 QNNEDFATQWTNP
+328 QNNEDFQTQWKDP
-341 SVPEEDIIRAADSQ
+341 AVPEEDIIFAKDSM

-369 IPDFNEF
+369 VPDFDEF
-376 IKESVDD
+376 IKDSVED

-409 VDITKTA
+409 VDITDTA

-421 ENLEEKDK
+421 ENLEEEYT

>member
-1 MKKRLIAVFLVAAML
+1 MKKKLIASLLAAAML
-16 CSLLTACHDSKETG
+16 CSLLTACHNSSETN
-30 HTVDVEAT
+30 TVDVEST
-38 DFDPKEAV
+38 DFDPKKAV
-46 KDYEFGELSDEEK
+46 EDYEFGELSEEEK
-59 NHVIEMGYF
+59 NYTVEMGYF

-74 CSIIGEK
+74 ASIIGEK
-81 SGIYEALGLN
+81 SGIYEALGLK
-91 VNLTKSAETVNALIS
+91 VNLTKSPETVNALIS

-118 NLMADTS
+118 NLMSDDS
-125 PVFQAAANHLGGSR
+125 PVYQAAANHLGGSR

-145 DIDINDPKSIEGK
+145 DIDVDDPLSIEGK
-158 TIAMVSD
+158 TISMDAE
-165 PEVNPEW
+165 PQVNSEW
-172 RKWSEQ
+172 RKWSEE
-178 YGFSFNAADYNIVT
+178 YGFSFQPEDYDIVA

-210 TCCDPYASQSE
+210 TCCDPYASQAE
-221 FEGFGKIMCVSWGAN
+221 FEGFGKIMCISWGAN
-236 LDEGELLTEENAGT
+236 LEEGELLTEENAGT

-260 KEQYPELAK
+260 RKKYPELAR
-269 RLIYAHMLSVKYL
+269 RLVYAHMLSVKYL

-318 ITWQWSEQIM
+318 ITWQWSEQTM
-328 QNNEDFATQWTNP
+328 QNNEDFQTQWKDP
-341 SVPEEDIIRAADSQ
+341 AVPEEDIIFAKDSM

-369 IPDFNEF
+369 VPDFDEF
-376 IKESVDD
+376 IKDSVED

-409 VDITKTA
+409 VDITDTA

-421 ENLEEKDK
+421 ENLEEE

>member
-1 MKKRLIAVFLVAAML
+1 MKKKLIASLLAAAML
-16 CSLLTACHDSKETG
+16 CSLLTACHNSSETN
-30 HTVDVEAT
+30 TVDVEST
-38 DFDPKEAV
+38 DFDPKKAV
-46 KDYEFGELSDEEK
+46 EDYEFGELSEEEK
-59 NHVIEMGYF
+59 NYTVEMGYF

-74 CSIIGEK
+74 ASIIGEK
-81 SGIYEALGLN
+81 SGIYEALGLK
-91 VNLTKSAETVNALIS
+91 VNLTKSPETVNALIS

-118 NLMADTS
+118 NLMSDDS
-125 PVFQAAANHLGGSR
+125 PVYQAAANHLGGSR

-145 DIDINDPKSIEGK
+145 DIDVDDPLSIEGK
-158 TIAMVSD
+158 TISMDAEPQGNSG
-165 PEVNPEW
+165 W
-172 RKWSEQ
+172 RKWSEE
-178 YGFSFNAADYNIVT
+178 YGFSFQPEDYDIVA

-210 TCCDPYASQSE
+210 TCCDPYASQAE
-221 FEGFGKIMCVSWGAN
+221 FEGFGKIMCISWGAN
-236 LDEGELLTEENAGT
+236 LEEGELLTEENAGT

-260 KEQYPELAK
+260 REKYPELAR
-269 RLIYAHMLSVKYL
+269 RLVYAHMLSVKYL

-318 ITWQWSEQIM
+318 ITWQWSEQTM
-328 QNNEDFATQWTNP
+328 QNNEDFQTQWKDP
-341 SVPEEDIIRAADSQ
+341 AVPEEDIIFAKDSM

-369 IPDFNEF
+369 VPDFDEF
-376 IKESVDD
+376 IKDSVED

-409 VDITKTA
+409 VDITDTA

-421 ENLEEKDK
+421 ENLEEE

>member
-1 MKKRLIAVFLVAAML
+1 MKKKLIASLLAAAML
-16 CSLLTACHDSKETG
+16 CSLLTACHNSSETN
-30 HTVDVEAT
+30 TVDVEST
-38 DFDPKEAV
+38 DFDPKKAV
-46 KDYEFGELSDEEK
+46 EDYEFGELSEEEK
-59 NHVIEMGYF
+59 NYTVEMGYF

-74 CSIIGEK
+74 ASIIGEK
-81 SGIYEALGLN
+81 SGIYEALGLK
-91 VNLTKSAETVNALIS
+91 VNLTKSPETVNALIS

-118 NLMADTS
+118 NLMSDDS
-125 PVFQAAANHLGGSR
+125 PVYQAAANHLGGSR

-145 DIDINDPKSIEGK
+145 DIDVDDPLSIEGK
-158 TIAMVSD
+158 TISMDAE
-165 PEVNPEW
+165 PQVNSEW
-172 RKWSEQ
+172 RKWSEE
-178 YGFSFNAADYNIVT
+178 YGFSFQPEDYDIVA

-210 TCCDPYASQSE
+210 TCCDPYASQAE
-221 FEGFGKIMCVSWGAN
+221 FEGFGKIMCISWGAN
-236 LDEGELLTEENAGT
+236 LEEGELLTEENAGT

-260 KEQYPELAK
+260 RKKYPELAR
-269 RLIYAHMLSVKYL
+269 RLVYAHMLSVKYL

-318 ITWQWSEQIM
+318 ITWQWSEQTM
-328 QNNEDFATQWTNP
+328 QNNEDFQTQWKDP
-341 SVPEEDIIRAADSQ
+341 AVPEEDIIFAKDSM

-369 IPDFNEF
+369 VPDFDEF
-376 IKESVDD
+376 IKDSVED

-388 MTFEDWYNA
+388 MTFEYWYNA

-409 VDITKTA
+409 VDITDTA

-421 ENLEEKDK
+421 ENLEAE

>member
-1 MKKRLIAVFLVAAML
+1 MKKKLIASLLAAAML
-16 CSLLTACHDSKETG
+16 CSLLTACHNSSETN
-30 HTVDVEAT
+30 TVDVEST
-38 DFDPKEAV
+38 DFDPKKAV
-46 KDYEFGELSDEEK
+46 EDYEFGELSEEEK
-59 NHVIEMGYF
+59 NYTVEMGYF

-74 CSIIGEK
+74 ASIIGEK
-81 SGIYEALGLN
+81 SGIYEALGLK
-91 VNLTKSAETVNALIS
+91 VNLTKSPETVNALIS

-118 NLMADTS
+118 NLMSDDS
-125 PVFQAAANHLGGSR
+125 PVYQAAANHLGGSR

-145 DIDINDPKSIEGK
+145 DIDVDDPLSIEGK
-158 TIAMVSD
+158 TISMDAE
-165 PEVNPEW
+165 PQVNSEW
-172 RKWSEQ
+172 RKWSEE
-178 YGFSFNAADYNIVT
+178 YGFSFQPEDYDIVA

-210 TCCDPYASQSE
+210 TCCDPYASQAE
-221 FEGFGKIMCVSWGAN
+221 FEGFGKIMCISWGAN
-236 LDEGELLTEENAGT
+236 LEEGELLTEENAGT

-260 KEQYPELAK
+260 REKYPELAR
-269 RLIYAHMLSVKYL
+269 RLVYAHMLSVKYL

-318 ITWQWSEQIM
+318 ITWQWSEQTM
-328 QNNEDFATQWTNP
+328 QNNEDFQTQWKDP
-341 SVPEEDIIRAADSQ
+341 AVPEEDIIFAKDSM

-369 IPDFNEF
+369 VPDFDEF
-376 IKESVDD
+376 IKDSVED

-409 VDITKTA
+409 VDITDTA

-421 ENLEEKDK
+421 ENLEAE